1 MLLEGKYYRVLTQ
14 KRDGLHGVFHVALLH
29 DCDVYRGHFPGRP
42 VSPGVCNI
50 ETIKELTMSLTGK
63 SLGIQHIK
71 SCRFT
76 AVASPAIC
84 PEVDV
89 EITAI
94 PSSEGYAVM
103 ASIRDAKTTYL
114 ELKGEMTV

>member
-1 MLLEGKYYRVLTQ
+1 MLLEEKYYRVLAQ
-14 KRDGLHGVFHVALLH
+14 KRDGLHGVFHIALLR

-50 ETIKELTMSLTGK
+50 ETIKELTMALTGK
-63 SLGIQHIK
+63 SLCIQHIK

-76 AVASPAIC
+76 AVASPDIC

-89 EITAI
+89 EITVV
-94 PSSEGYAVM
+94 PSREGYAV
-103 ASIRDAKTTYL
+103 AAIIRDAKATYL
-114 ELKGEMTV
+114 ELKGEMTA